1 MIESSG
7 PNVQVRKSSVE
18 TSSIDVFAIILAVNT
33 VEKNGKVENTRD
45 RYEIWY
51 DSLWSILAGE

>member
-7 PNVQVRKSSVE
+7 PNVEVRKSSVE

-51 DSLWSILAGE
+51 YSLWSILAGE

>member
-7 PNVQVRKSSVE
+7 PNVQVWKSSVE
-18 TSSIDVFAIILAVNT
+18 TSSINVFAIILAVNT